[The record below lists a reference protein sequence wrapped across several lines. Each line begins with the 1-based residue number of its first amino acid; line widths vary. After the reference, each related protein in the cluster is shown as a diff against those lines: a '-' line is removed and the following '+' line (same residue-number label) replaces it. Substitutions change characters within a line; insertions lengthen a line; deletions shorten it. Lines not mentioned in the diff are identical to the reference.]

1 MSEHQPAPLVSNPE
15 DNIQL
20 PEPFTNQPEENIK
33 LPEPFTNQPVY
44 NGQEPFQAHQ
54 VYNGQLQDPFQNQ
67 QLYNVQNQQINNGQ
81 LQEPFQNKQAYN
93 GKLEEPLTNT
103 PEDQQR
109 NLNVRRRQ
117 PIKKRYCLYVCA
129 IIILCIEIFMNFC
142 YYLSDSFSNG
152 MFYRP
157 DKEVEKRLDKMEAFI
172 PASFIPCIMLSISQI
187 YCNPKKTLIAIVILL
202 IIKIGVFIGYFIILY
217 SGKVVRLV
225 ALIPEIAFDAMI
237 LINEILKFNDF
248 NNRNKNNN

>member
-44 NGQEPFQAHQ
+44 NGQEPFQAQQ
-54 VYNGQLQDPFQNQ
+54 VY
-67 QLYNVQNQQINNGQ
+67 NGQ
-81 LQEPFQNKQAYN
+81 LQEPFQNQQVYNVQNQQVYN
-93 GKLEEPLTNT
+93 GQLQEPLTNT
-103 PEDQQR
+103 PENQQR
-109 NLNVRRRQ
+109 NLNVQ
-117 PIKKRYCLYVCA
+117 KKKPIKKRYCLYVCA